1 MILYAPTW
9 RDNQHDS
16 ESGYV
21 YRSPVDFNYLRSQLE
36 DEYII
41 LFRAHYLVADDFD
54 FDAYRGFI
62 YDVSWYDDIN
72 DLYIAADLLITDYS
86 SVFFDYAILNR
97 PILFYMYDMEE
108 YRDEMRGFYL
118 DISELPGNVV
128 KTEHELVDSIK
139 SVDSGDCTEM
149 YRGFNDKYNS
159 MNDGKAAERLA
170 DIIFR

>member
-1 MILYAPTW
+1 M
-9 RDNQHDS
+9 
-16 ESGYV
+16 
-21 YRSPVDFNYLRSQLE
+21 DFNYLRSQLE

-62 YDVSWYDDIN
+62 YDVSGYDDIN

-118 DISELPGNVV
+118 DIGELPGSVV
-128 KTEHELVDSIK
+128 KTEGELVDIIK
-139 SVDSGDCTEM
+139 ATDFGGSKDLH
-149 YRGFNDKYNS
+149 RKFNDRYNS
-159 MNDGKAAERLA
+159 MNDGNAAERLTEL
-170 DIIFR
+170 IFR